1 MKEREPIGTPHYLTA
16 YADVWIAQ
24 YLRAFLHYYMHSIP
38 SKRETC
44 EGFFFLIRN
53 LSSSESVYLSKK
65 DYYYLSQ
72 EQEGKYSS
80 LQASQD
86 NPKKKNER
94 KQQQLRIPEE
104 GRSFLKKSPNL
115 SGTEASLQSIISILT
130 PHTKQLCAIRQ
141 RLQNRV

>member
-1 MKEREPIGTPHYLTA
+1 
-16 YADVWIAQ
+16 
-24 YLRAFLHYYMHSIP
+24 MHSIP

-44 EGFFFLIRN
+44 EGFFFLFRN

-86 NPKKKNER
+86 NPPKKMKENN
-94 KQQQLRIPEE
+94 
-104 GRSFLKKSPNL
+104 SN
-115 SGTEASLQSIISILT
+115 SGLQ
-130 PHTKQLCAIRQ
+130 R
-141 RLQNRV
+141 RGEVF